1 MKDYGEL
8 LQKMTIKDLKN
19 LANQYGIDLQGIRK
33 KDTIITTIKGY
44 LEQNNINLSLEEELT
59 MSEFNEEMEVKEEV
73 GTEVPETAATTAGK
87 VWYNN
92 AGEEVTMSAFI
103 REKFTEDNLSR
114 KEISEQFG
122 INYRTVYGATVNMT
136 NDAVASARGRS
147 AQNITINVTED
158 GHVVSTKTIEGEEVY
173 FIDGVQIEPNDQ
185 DEIIVPATVEVKRN
199 DWIKEQVANG
209 VDRAAVAKALEIS
222 YGVVY
227 GLTKAEGSGR
237 VQHTVTVDG
246 KEISRAEYIR
256 QQVAAGVKKSD
267 IAHELGV
274 EYSVVWQACKKDKT
288 DAEKLANAIA
298 ALEKFADKV
307 TDAEGF
313 AIVIEQLKGFEIKE
327 VDEAIEST
335 EA

>member
-8 LQKMTIKDLKN
+8 LQKMTIKDLRN
-19 LANQYGIDLQGIRK
+19 LANQYSIDLQGIRK

-44 LEQNNINLSLEEELT
+44 LEQNNINLNLEEELT

-73 GTEVPETAATTAGK
+73 GTEVPEAAATTAGK

-136 NDAVASARGRS
+136 NDAVASARGRN

-227 GLTKAEGSGR
+227 SLTKAEGSGR

-288 DAEKLANAIA
+288 DAEKFANAIA
-298 ALEKFADKV
+298 AIEKFADKV

-313 AIVIEQLKGFEIKE
+313 AIVLEQLKDFEIKE
-327 VDEAIEST
+327 VAEAVEST

>member
-44 LEQNNINLSLEEELT
+44 LEQNNINLNLEEELT

-73 GTEVPETAATTAGK
+73 GTEVPEAATTAADK

-327 VDEAIEST
+327 VEEAAEST

>member
-44 LEQNNINLSLEEELT
+44 LEQNNINLNLEEELT

-73 GTEVPETAATTAGK
+73 GTEVPEAATTAADK

-327 VDEAIEST
+327 VAEAVEST

>member
-8 LQKMTIKDLKN
+8 LQKMTIKDLRN
-19 LANQYGIDLQGIRK
+19 LANQYSIDLQGIRK

-44 LEQNNINLSLEEELT
+44 LEQNNINLNLEEELT

-73 GTEVPETAATTAGK
+73 GTEVPEAATTAADK

-185 DEIIVPATVEVKRN
+185 DEIVVPATVEVKRN

-288 DAEKLANAIA
+288 DAEKFANAIA
-298 ALEKFADKV
+298 AIEKFADKV

-313 AIVIEQLKGFEIKE
+313 AIVLEQLKGFEIKE
-327 VDEAIEST
+327 VAEAVEST

>member
-8 LQKMTIKDLKN
+8 LQKMTIKDLRN
-19 LANQYGIDLQGIRK
+19 LANQYSIDLQGIRK

-44 LEQNNINLSLEEELT
+44 LEQNNINLNLEEELT
-59 MSEFNEEMEVKEEV
+59 MSEFNEEMEVKEEL
-73 GTEVPETAATTAGK
+73 GTEVPETAATAADK

-327 VDEAIEST
+327 VAEAVEST

>member
-44 LEQNNINLSLEEELT
+44 LEQNNINLNLEEELT

-73 GTEVPETAATTAGK
+73 GTEVPEAATTAADK

-147 AQNITINVTED
+147 AQNISINVTED

-185 DEIIVPATVEVKRN
+185 DEIVVPATVEVKRN

-288 DAEKLANAIA
+288 DAEKFANAIA
-298 ALEKFADKV
+298 AIEKFADKV

-327 VDEAIEST
+327 VAEAVEST